1 MTKTKNTVADL
12 ISYLEKLDPATKV
25 KILTTE
31 ETHSGYYTRTEI
43 DHTEMNLENE
53 YQFSLLD
60 GVLYIGEED
69 GNVQDYTEF
78 S

>member
-12 ISYLEKLDPATKV
+12 ISYLEKLDPTTKV

-31 ETHSGYYTRTEI
+31 DDFSGYNMETKI